1 MLILAKHRNG
11 ETGDVYF
18 SHNTSLTKIGE
29 YVPPM
34 EWLMKHA
41 K

>member
-1 MLILAKHRNG
+1 
-11 ETGDVYF
+11 VYF
-18 SHNTSLTKIGE
+18 GHNTSMTKIGE

-34 EWLMKHA
+34 EWMMKNA